1 VLNTVDLQKLEA
13 NQSNKVLGFGEIMLR
28 LTPTNYQRVIQA
40 NTFEAIYAGGEANVI
55 CSLSMFGHDTKMM
68 TKLPNNVLGD
78 KVIRTLNEFGVDTK
92 DVVRGQGRLGIYFL
106 EQGYG
111 VRNSEVT
118 YDREYSAISLAKA
131 EDFDFDKILKDVKL
145 VHISGVTP
153 ALSSNL
159 YDISLKLA
167 KAAKKKGIIVSYD
180 SNYRSKLWSLE
191 EARKFMNEILP
202 FVDIVFLGILDFI
215 NILEYEKDEK
225 ISYEDN
231 LSKLYEKLFEN
242 YPNIKYAAS
251 TKRTVNSVNNNSLKG
266 FLFDGK
272 ELYSSRNYN
281 FDILDRVGGGDSFTA
296 GILHGI
302 LKQMESNNIV
312 EFATCASA
320 LKHSIKGDINM
331 VDLYQIE
338 TLMKCGIENI
348 NR

>member
-1 VLNTVDLQKLEA
+1 MLNTVDLQKLEA

>member
-1 VLNTVDLQKLEA
+1 MLNTVDLQKLEA

-191 EARKFMNEILP
+191 EARKFMKEILP

-231 LSKLYEKLFEN
+231 LSKLYKKLFKN